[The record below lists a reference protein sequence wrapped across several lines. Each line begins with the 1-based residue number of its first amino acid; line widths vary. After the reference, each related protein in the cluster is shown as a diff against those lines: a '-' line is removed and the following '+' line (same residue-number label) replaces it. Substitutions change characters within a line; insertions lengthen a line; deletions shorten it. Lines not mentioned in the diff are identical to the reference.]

1 MCSSDLDLHGTLA
14 DLGIAE
20 EDRLIRPVAA
30 EGYAEDGVEITL
42 DSVEPEPTLTADGAW
57 WHPVGVTNRHLRVA
71 DAPLPLAHVLDVIR
85 DVAAVQAAAGSQG
98 RSVFRC
104 T

>member
-1 MCSSDLDLHGTLA
+1 M
-14 DLGIAE
+14 
-20 EDRLIRPVAA
+20 
-30 EGYAEDGVEITL
+30 EITL

-71 DAPLPLAHVLDVIR
+71 DAPLPLEHVFDVVR
-85 DVAAVQAAAGSQG
+85 DVVAVQAAAGSQG